1 MKNLKLSF
9 YVVFYFLGFM
19 LLVDGVIDLS
29 IESKNVGNLS
39 REYINKDLLIII
51 CGLLMLI
58 TGLLW
63 KLVYKNDSNE

>member
-1 MKNLKLSF
+1 
-9 YVVFYFLGFM
+9 M